1 MNLKGYLKTRGV
13 LANALFKKEAAM
25 LNLPWPLPRGWVSI
39 YGDIEISKDAEERLR
54 NFLRNK
60 GRSHQDLF
68 QQEDKPDYLALL
80 KQLEASKNQVERTM
94 RVSNFAHQS
103 AQQIAKNIQAEL
115 EARIRAELMKHA
127 ERIVVEVA
135 REIAKNIKSNLAGY
149 GHIGDDI
156 ILHLRIDGVEKGVL

>member
-39 YGDIEISKDAEERLR
+39 YGDIEISKDAEDRLR
-54 NFLRNK
+54 KFLSNK
-60 GRSHQDLF
+60 GRSHQD
-68 QQEDKPDYLALL
+68 
-80 KQLEASKNQVERTM
+80 
-94 RVSNFAHQS
+94 

-127 ERIVVEVA
+127 EKIVDEVA
-135 REIAKNIKSNLAGY
+135 REIAKNI
-149 GHIGDDI
+149 
-156 ILHLRIDGVEKGVL
+156 DGLEKREF